1 MELDLFTTTD
11 SKNTIGKTLAD
22 KHVININLKSDTDLK
37 QPTLILSKSNVTKNF
52 NYAQFP
58 TLGLSYFIVD
68 KSIMNNDHIRLE
80 LKSDLLETYKQDI
93 LNSTAII
100 TATGKPSY
108 LSSELPSLTTE
119 ESDTYTSDT
128 KLDTSA
134 KDFIMVTIGG

>member
-52 NYAQFP
+52 NYAKFP

-68 KSIMNNDHIRLE
+68 KSIMNNDHVRLQ
-80 LKSDLLETYKQDI
+80 LKADLLETYKQDI

-100 TATGKPSY
+100 TAKDTPSY
-108 LSSELPSLTTE
+108 IDSTLPVDSRTE
-119 ESDTYTSDT
+119 IDKYASDVTLPDNTS
-128 KLDTSA
+128 
-134 KDFIMVTIGG
+134 FVMVTVGG

>member
-52 NYAQFP
+52 NYAKFP
-58 TLGLSYFIVD
+58 TLGLSYFIID
-68 KSIMNNDHIRLE
+68 KSIMNNDHVRLE
-80 LKSDLLETYKQDI
+80 LKADLLETYKQDI

-100 TATGKPSY
+100 TAKSSPSY
-108 LSSELPSLTTE
+108 LNVSLPVDSRTE
-119 ESDTYTSDT
+119 IDKYASDVTLPDNTS
-128 KLDTSA
+128 
-134 KDFIMVTIGG
+134 FVMVTVGG

>member
-68 KSIMNNDHIRLE
+68 KSIMNNDHVRLE

-100 TATGKPSY
+100 TAKDTPSY
-108 LSSELPSLTTE
+108 LNVSLPVDSRTE
-119 ESDTYTSDT
+119 IDKYISDT
-128 KLDTSA
+128 KLETKNS
-134 KDFIMVTIGG
+134 FIMVTVGG

>member
-68 KSIMNNDHIRLE
+68 KSIMNNDHVRLQ
-80 LKSDLLETYKQDI
+80 LKADLLETYKQDI

-100 TATGKPSY
+100 TAKSSPSY
-108 LSSELPSLTTE
+108 LNVSLPVDSRTE
-119 ESDTYTSDT
+119 IDKYISDT
-128 KLDTSA
+128 KLPTKNS
-134 KDFIMVTIGG
+134 FIMVTVGG